1 MKKMVITKE
10 KLKEQMVDLRVS
22 LENYKRENKKLN
34 KKIKYIKNTLFNFR
48 QSCYDEMVVIN
59 SEGNKFS
66 SYLVLTNDTFN
77 KLFERLIR
85 KFRKFPSTK
94 FRKEVESEINI

>member
-1 MKKMVITKE
+1 MVITKE

-22 LENYKRENKKLN
+22 LDNYKRENKKLN

-59 SEGNKFS
+59 S
-66 SYLVLTNDTFN
+66 YLVLTNDTFN
-77 KLFERLIR
+77 KLFERLII
-85 KFRKFPSTK
+85 K
-94 FRKEVESEINI
+94 FRKEVEGEINI

>member
-1 MKKMVITKE
+1 MVITKE

-59 SEGNKFS
+59 SE
-66 SYLVLTNDTFN
+66 LVLTNDTFN

-85 KFRKFPSTK
+85 KFRKFHSNK
-94 FRKEVESEINI
+94 FIKEVESEINI

>member
-1 MKKMVITKE
+1 MVITKE

-59 SEGNKFS
+59 SE
-66 SYLVLTNDTFN
+66 LVLTNDTFN

-85 KFRKFPSTK
+85 KFRK
-94 FRKEVESEINI
+94 EVKNEINI

>member
-34 KKIKYIKNTLFNFR
+34 KKRHHIKNTLFNFR

-59 SEGNKFS
+59 SE
-66 SYLVLTNDTFN
+66 LVLTNDTFN

-85 KFRKFPSTK
+85 KFRK
-94 FRKEVESEINI
+94 EVKNEINI